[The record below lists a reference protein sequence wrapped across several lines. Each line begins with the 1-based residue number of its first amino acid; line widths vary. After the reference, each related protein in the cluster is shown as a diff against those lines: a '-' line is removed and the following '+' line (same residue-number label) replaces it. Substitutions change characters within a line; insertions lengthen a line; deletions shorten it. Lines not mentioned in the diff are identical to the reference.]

1 MALASF
7 QLIINS
13 IQKIIEFTSREGSI
27 PTVELSVILISVGT
41 VGKVAFLYK
50 IKAGPHS
57 VVSNVSDCR
66 SRGRKFDP
74 GLVPYVRVH

>member
-41 VGKVAFLYK
+41 VGKVADFIQK
-50 IKAGPHS
+50 
-57 VVSNVSDCR
+57 
-66 SRGRKFDP
+66 
-74 GLVPYVRVH
+74 